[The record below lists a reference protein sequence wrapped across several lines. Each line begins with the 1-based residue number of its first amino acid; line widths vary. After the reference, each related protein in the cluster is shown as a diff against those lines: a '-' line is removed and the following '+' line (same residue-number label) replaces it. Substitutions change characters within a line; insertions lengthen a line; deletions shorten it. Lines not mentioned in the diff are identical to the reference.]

1 VGDIVSAIYLL
12 DLLGSFAFA
21 LSGALMA
28 IRKDMDIFGIV
39 VLAFVTAIGGGTL
52 RDLLLGN
59 TPVFILNSPEYIYIS
74 IAASILSFLFHRALF
89 RINSAILIADA
100 LGLGVFVCI
109 GVSKGL
115 SANISYTGA
124 VILGLTTA
132 VMGGM
137 IRDLLAN
144 EIPAV
149 LKRDFYAITCVA
161 GGIVYIALYSQ
172 SIPQNIITVL
182 TAGFVFI
189 LRLLAITFKWN
200 LIKVSSLTTKKTSP
214 HYNSDY

>member
-1 VGDIVSAIYLL
+1 MSVIYLL
-12 DLLGSFAFA
+12 DLFGSFAFA

-28 IRKDMDIFGIV
+28 IKKDMDIFGIV
-39 VLAFVTAIGGGTL
+39 VLAFVTAVGGGTL
-52 RDLLLGN
+52 RDLLLGD
-59 TPVFILNSPEYIYIS
+59 TPLFILNNPEYIYIS
-74 IAASILSFLFHRALF
+74 ITASIISFLFYRVLF

-115 SANISYTGA
+115 DANVSFAGA
-124 VILGLTTA
+124 VILGVTTA
-132 VMGGM
+132 IVGGV

-149 LKRDFYAITCVA
+149 LKRDFYAVTCVA
-161 GGIVYIALYSQ
+161 GGLVYISLYMLNV
-172 SIPQNIITVL
+172 PQNTITLL
-182 TAGFVFI
+182 TAGFVII

-200 LIKVSSLTTKKTSP
+200 LIKVSSLSIPQKTLSS
-214 HYNSDY
+214 NSDN

>member
-1 VGDIVSAIYLL
+1 MPVIYML

-28 IRKDMDIFGIV
+28 VRKDMDIFGMV

-59 TPVFILNSPEYIYIS
+59 TPVFILNNPVYIYIS
-74 IAASILSFLFHRALF
+74 VIASILTFLFYRALF
-89 RINSAILIADA
+89 KISSVILIADA

-109 GVSKGL
+109 GISKGL
-115 SANISYTGA
+115 EAGVSYTGA
-124 VILGLTTA
+124 VLLGVTTA
-132 VMGGM
+132 VMGGI

-149 LKRDFYAITCVA
+149 LTRDFYAITCIL
-161 GGIVYIALYSQ
+161 GGVLYIILYMHSF
-172 SIPQNIITVL
+172 PQDIIMLL
-182 TAGFVFI
+182 TALSVI
-189 LRLLAITFKWN
+189 VLRLLAIKFKWN
-200 LIKVSSLTTKKTSP
+200 LIKISSFS
-214 HYNSDY
+214 SESRM